1 MDETERY
8 SVGTYSSEQEAIE
21 KAKEIVDTCLLG
33 YFKAGITADDL
44 HELYVQF
51 GDDPFIRGSEF
62 SAWDY
67 AREKANQMVEENA
80 NNLDWFKN
88 PWFADSN

>member
-1 MDETERY
+1 
-8 SVGTYSSEQEAIE
+8 
-21 KAKEIVDTCLLG
+21 LLG

-67 AREKANQMVEENA
+67 ARERANQMVEENA
-80 NNLDWFKN
+80 GN
-88 PWFADSN
+88 SN